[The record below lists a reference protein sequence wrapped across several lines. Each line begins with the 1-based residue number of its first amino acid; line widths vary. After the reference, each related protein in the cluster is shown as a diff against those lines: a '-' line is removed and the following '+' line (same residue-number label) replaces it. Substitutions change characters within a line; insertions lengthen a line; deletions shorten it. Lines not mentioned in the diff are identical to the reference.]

1 MTISELT
8 QLLLQMQDE
17 KYRQFHSSL
26 LPGVNNILGV
36 RVPQLRQTAKKM
48 LQKNS
53 WQSYLKKALPLKDT
67 YYEETV
73 IQGLL
78 IAQAP
83 VELPLRLKYI
93 GQYLPKISNWA
104 ECDIFC
110 ATLKEARKYPE
121 AYSRLISECSVSDKP
136 YLQRFAAVML
146 LNYFTDDAVIDAS
159 ISTLLHI
166 KSENYYVRMG
176 VAWAISV
183 LYVKQ
188 PQKTLSIL
196 QANLLTPDVHN
207 KAIQKICESLRV
219 SAADKKRLRNL
230 KRSGTPE

>member
-48 LQKNS
+48 LRENS

-83 VELPLRLKYI
+83 VKLPLRLKYI

-110 ATLKEARKYPE
+110 AALKEARKYPE
-121 AYSRLISECSVSDKP
+121 AYSRLISGCSVSDKP

-219 SAADKKRLRNL
+219 SAADKKQLRNL